1 MIEAQAE
8 LTEDGKRIQVISPYR
23 CRELIKELPG
33 ARWGTRD
40 KVWTISKSWPAC
52 LALRADFGDGLTVGP
67 RLVEWARGAG
77 SLKKR
82 LASLY
87 GTVEA
92 PEMELPNLTSFDIL
106 FPHQRVDAW
115 VIANAKRYLLM
126 NGVGTGKTLS
136 SLAGLSLAD
145 SMGAE
150 VFPLLVVAPKSML
163 PAWARDEI
171 PRVFPNRTIRVV
183 DGTPVKV
190 RDALEPGADV
200 YVIGWSLLSKYS
212 RLASYGSMALTEDQ
226 KTEKQLNNLGFK
238 AIIADEVHRAKNAQ
252 SQQTRALWYVAKH
265 CDFAVGLT
273 GTPIQESAE
282 DLYPVL
288 HAIVP
293 EDYCTKGSYL
303 RYVAIEWDDY
313 GNKECTGIKE
323 DRRQEWEANF
333 HAVSRRMTTEMV
345 LDFLPP
351 VIEETRWVT
360 LPPKLRKEYESMK
373 KKMVAEIEGGTLS
386 ADNPMVREGRLIQFA
401 NCGGEINDEGNFR
414 MTAPS
419 PKVDAF
425 ISDYLDGDYAGEQI
439 IVFSDSAQLAVILQ
453 DELTRKKISHVA
465 ITGAVTGDDRQN
477 AIDTFQK
484 GDAAVCVL
492 TRAGG
497 EGVTLTAASTMVRL
511 MRPWS
516 YTVFQQVRA
525 RCLRIGS
532 ERHDSIRYV
541 DYLTDDTVEL
551 SQMVR
556 LNSKEASAQ
565 EVLRDEELLKMLKGN

>member
-1 MIEAQAE
+1 MIEAKAE
-8 LTEDGKRIQVISPYR
+8 LSTDGARIVVESPYR
-23 CRELIKELPG
+23 CRELIRELPG
-33 ARWGTRD
+33 ARWNTKD
-40 KVWTISKSWPAC
+40 KVWTIAKSWPAC

-67 RLVEWARGAG
+67 RLVEWAKGAG
-77 SLKKR
+77 SLKKK
-82 LASLY
+82 LAGLY
-87 GTVEA
+87 GTVQA
-92 PEMELPNLTSFDIL
+92 PEIELPNLTSFDIL

-145 SMGAE
+145 SMGSD

-171 PRVFPNRTIRVV
+171 PRVFPNHTVRVV
-183 DGTPVKV
+183 DGTPAKV

-200 YVIGWSLLSKYS
+200 YVIGWSLLAKYS
-212 RLASYGSMALTEDQ
+212 RLASYGSMALTDEQ
-226 KTEKQLNNLGFK
+226 KTPKQLNTLGFK
-238 AIIADEVHRAKNAQ
+238 SIIADECHRAKNAQ
-252 SQQTRALWYVAKH
+252 SQQTRALWYIAES
-265 CDFAVGLT
+265 CDFRVGLT

-288 HAIVP
+288 HAMVP
-293 EDYCTKGSYL
+293 EDYPTKGAFT
-303 RYVAIEWDDY
+303 RFVNIEWDDY
-313 GNKECTGIKE
+313 GNKVCNGVKE
-323 DRRQEWEANF
+323 ERRGEWESNF

-373 KKMVAEIEGGTLS
+373 KKMVADIEGGTLS

-401 NCGGEINDEGNFR
+401 NCGGEINDEGQFR
-414 MTAPS
+414 MVGPS

-425 ISDYLDGDYAGEQI
+425 ITDYVDGDYAGEQI
-439 IVFSDSAQLAVILQ
+439 IVFSDSAQLAIILQ

-465 ITGAVTGDDRQN
+465 ITGAVTGDDRQD
-477 AIDTFQK
+477 AIDKFQK

-541 DYLTDDTVEL
+541 DYITDETVEL
-551 SQMVR
+551 GQLAR

-565 EVLRDEELLKMLKGN
+565 EVLRDDALLKMLKGI